1 MMNENFFYRI
11 IKFQDFEETGAY
23 ECLQSILVCLRIY
36 TQERRNIRA
45 CFIMNAFGLIQIG
58 LILLC
63 TTIIC
68 NHQCNHLLLQQRKVT
83 ENSLQLL
90 DKMGKNFPQRCLREK
105 MSFRF
110 PKQVLQPRQKE
121 TVRVAIE
128 EIFQHIFYIFSKNL
142 TLAAWDRTALDQFQ
156 NGLYQQIE
164 QLEACVIKK
173 HTHYCWSKEVSRLK
187 LKKYFQKIDCFLK
200 DKQHNLCS
208 WEISRAEMRRCLQLI
223 DKVTR
228 KLNN

>member
-1 MMNENFFYRI
+1 
-11 IKFQDFEETGAY
+11 
-23 ECLQSILVCLRIY
+23 
-36 TQERRNIRA
+36 
-45 CFIMNAFGLIQIG
+45 IMNAFGLIQIG

-63 TTIIC
+63 TTTTTSSL
-68 NHQCNHLLLQQRKVT
+68 QCNHLPLQQRKVI

-90 DKMGKNFPQRCLREK
+90 DRMGKKFPQQCLREK
-105 MSFRF
+105 KSFRF
-110 PKQVLQPRQKE
+110 PEQVLKPRQKE
-121 TVRVAIE
+121 TVKIAIE

-142 TLAAWDRTALDQFQ
+142 TLAAWDGTALEQFQ

-173 HTHYCWSKEVSRLK
+173 QTHYFRSKEVNRLK

-208 WEISRAEMRRCLQLI
+208 WEISRAEMRRCLQLV

-228 KLNN
+228 KL

>member
-1 MMNENFFYRI
+1 
-11 IKFQDFEETGAY
+11 
-23 ECLQSILVCLRIY
+23 
-36 TQERRNIRA
+36 
-45 CFIMNAFGLIQIG
+45 IMNAFGLVQIG

-63 TTIIC
+63 NITISSL
-68 NHQCNHLLLQQRKVT
+68 QCNYLPLQQRKVI

-90 DKMGKNFPQRCLREK
+90 DKMGKKFPQQCLREK

-110 PKQVLQPRQKE
+110 PEQVLKPRQKE
-121 TVRVAIE
+121 TIKVAIE
-128 EIFQHIFYIFSKNL
+128 EIFQHIFSIFSMNL
-142 TLAAWDRTALDQFQ
+142 TLAAWNGTALEQFQ

-173 HTHYCWSKEVSRLK
+173 QTQYFQSKEVNRLK

-200 DKQHNLCS
+200 DKHHSLCS

-223 DKVTR
+223 GKVMR
-228 KLNN
+228 KF